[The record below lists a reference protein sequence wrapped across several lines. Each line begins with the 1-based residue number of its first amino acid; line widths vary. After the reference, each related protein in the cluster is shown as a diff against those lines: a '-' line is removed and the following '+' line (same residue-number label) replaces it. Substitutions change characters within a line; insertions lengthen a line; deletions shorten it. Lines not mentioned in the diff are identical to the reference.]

1 MQTECISAT
10 ELRVE
15 ILRHWRR
22 PLYHLAAEI
31 NVHPATLSSMLRGR
45 LPMPTAV
52 KQRILLVLSS
62 TKAVPIQRL
71 ARAAEVSGR

>member
-1 MQTECISAT
+1 MPHTDPDPT
-10 ELRVE
+10 DLRVE
-15 ILRHWRR
+15 ILRHWRQ
-22 PLYHLAAEI
+22 PHYILAAQVH
-31 NVHPATLSSMLRGR
+31 VHPCTLSSMLHGR

-62 TKAVPIQRL
+62 TNAVPIQRL